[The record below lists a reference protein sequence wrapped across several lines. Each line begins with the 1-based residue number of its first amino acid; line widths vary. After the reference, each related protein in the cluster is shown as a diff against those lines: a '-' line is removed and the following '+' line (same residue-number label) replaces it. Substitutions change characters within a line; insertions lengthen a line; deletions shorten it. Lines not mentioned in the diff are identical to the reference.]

1 MSVDVEVSRSCDAID
16 LARALA
22 AQGFEANVQETGH
35 VEVAADDLTAIE
47 HALDGWVAEKGLPF
61 VPHLADD
68 GRVVLTPPAS

>member
-1 MSVDVEVSRSCDAID
+1 MTVDVEVSRSCDATD

-35 VEVAADDLTAIE
+35 VEVVGDDLTQLE
-47 HALDGWVAEKGLPF
+47 HALDAWVAEKGLPF
-61 VPHLADD
+61 VPHFADD